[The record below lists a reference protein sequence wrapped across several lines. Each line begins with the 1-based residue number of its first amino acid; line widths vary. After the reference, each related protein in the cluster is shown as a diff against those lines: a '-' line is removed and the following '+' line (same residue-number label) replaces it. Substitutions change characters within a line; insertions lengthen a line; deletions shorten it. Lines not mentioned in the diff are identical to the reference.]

1 MHCDVLLIM
10 PDSRDGGYLWR
21 RGVFRQEVLE
31 LLKQIRMAS
40 EQFRDLWRKISGE
53 AELCIGMRK
62 DMWRAGTV
70 PPHKHLGWACYAC
83 GTC

>member
-1 MHCDVLLIM
+1 MHCDVFLIM

-40 EQFRDLWRKISGE
+40 EQFRDLLINILDGLVMHAVHVEDRE
-53 AELCIGMRK
+53 E
-62 DMWRAGTV
+62 
-70 PPHKHLGWACYAC
+70 
-83 GTC
+83 